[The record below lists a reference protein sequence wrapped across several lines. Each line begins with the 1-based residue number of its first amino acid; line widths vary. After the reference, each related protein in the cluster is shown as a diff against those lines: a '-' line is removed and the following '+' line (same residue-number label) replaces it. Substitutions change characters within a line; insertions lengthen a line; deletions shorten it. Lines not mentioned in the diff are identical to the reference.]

1 MLLYMCAGVG
11 VVSISVDPQFSL
23 ISEDPLQFTLTSMT
37 MGGPPTTAFWTLP
50 DTGTPTG
57 DQELLNNVNA
67 IVRHTLT
74 VTERMLGE
82 YMFSTT
88 NSRSGPTIT
97 RSITVQGIDS
107 NYLAESQL
115 RFLYVPSIH
124 SC

>member
-1 MLLYMCAGVG
+1 MFLCAGAG
-11 VVSISVDPQFSL
+11 VVSISEDPTFSL
-23 ISEDPLQFTLTSMT
+23 ISEDPLEFTLTSFT
-37 MGGPPTTAFWTLP
+37 MGGPPTIAFWTLP
-50 DTGTPTG
+50 DTGTPSG
-57 DQELLNNVNA
+57 DQTLLNGVSA
-67 IVRHTLT
+67 TVQHTLT
-74 VTERMLGE
+74 LTERMLGV

-88 NSRSGPTIT
+88 NARSGPSIT